1 MATQRTANVYIT
13 NETDGTAQITLLHQN
28 DTNGTQSGTWTAQP
42 GQTVGPLLVHFE
54 TGIGSWGVLDW
65 WSVALTVQNGST
77 PGIYQNTGTSAF
89 PHWKECQLQTKDVGQ
104 NITFTV
110 STSKFETN
118 LPSGGCTDGVTRLSN
133 YSPIRN
139 VFVLML
145 ENRSFDHILGQSGL
159 PGIDVPPPGTSN
171 SYNGVTY
178 AVGSPAPTTMTADP
192 GHEFGDV
199 VEQLAG
205 AGAAYPSGG
214 PYPPLT
220 MDGFVTNYATAT
232 DEGTPPP
239 TANHYGDI
247 MLGFATPTQ
256 LPTTYALAQAFAVCD
271 HWFCSMPGPTWPN
284 RMFVH
289 AASSAGLDHSPT
301 TAQIIEW
308 ESVHGFS
315 FPHGSIYDALTAA
328 KLRWRIYNDNTDAYS
343 DDPKKG
349 STFGAVPQVSAL
361 KGVTVLDI
369 NSLTHFASDLQ
380 GPYPYQ
386 YTFIEPN
393 YGDITG
399 NTYAG
404 GSSQHPMDDVFGGEG
419 LIKAVYEAI
428 RNSPLWDTSLLIVT
442 YDEHGGFFDHVPPVA
457 APPPGDGSG
466 STYNESGFTF
476 DLLGVRVP
484 TIVVSPLIAAGTVDT
499 SVYDH
504 SSVPATLERL
514 FGFPSLTNRDQAAGD
529 VRGLLTLTTA
539 RTDCPTTL
547 PGPVPTVSR
556 TVDLDAQL
564 ADDAAPVS
572 DSGNLPGF
580 LAAARKAA
588 YESYAQTPEERAVVD
603 AQYAAIRTRGDARA
617 FVASVM
623 ARVERMKAA
632 RTATAAG

>member
-1 MATQRTANVYIT
+1 
-13 NETDGTAQITLLHQN
+13 
-28 DTNGTQSGTWTAQP
+28 
-42 GQTVGPLLVHFE
+42 
-54 TGIGSWGVLDW
+54 
-65 WSVALTVQNGST
+65 
-77 PGIYQNTGTSAF
+77 
-89 PHWKECQLQTKDVGQ
+89 
-104 NITFTV
+104 
-110 STSKFETN
+110 
-118 LPSGGCTDGVTRLSN
+118 
-133 YSPIRN
+133 
-139 VFVLML
+139 
-145 ENRSFDHILGQSGL
+145 
-159 PGIDVPPPGTSN
+159 
-171 SYNGVTY
+171 
-178 AVGSPAPTTMTADP
+178 
-192 GHEFGDV
+192 
-199 VEQLAG
+199 
-205 AGAAYPSGG
+205 
-214 PYPPLT
+214 
-220 MDGFVTNYATAT
+220 
-232 DEGTPPP
+232 
-239 TANHYGDI
+239 
-247 MLGFATPTQ
+247 
-256 LPTTYALAQAFAVCD
+256 
-271 HWFCSMPGPTWPN
+271 
-284 RMFVH
+284 MFVH

-349 STFGAVPQVSAL
+349 SAFGAVPQVSAL

-504 SSVPATLERL
+504 SSVPATMERL
-514 FGFPSLTNRDQAAGD
+514 FGFAPLTARDTAAND
-529 VRGLLTLTTA
+529 VRHLFTLTSA

-547 PGPVPTVSR
+547 PGPVPSVAGARPTPM
-556 TVDLDAQL
+556 
-564 ADDAAPVS
+564 DDDQPVS
-572 DSGNLPGF
+572 SGGNLPGF

-588 YESYAQTPEERAVVD
+588 YETYATDERERAIVD
-603 AQYAAIRTRGDARA
+603 AEYAALRTRGDARA
-617 FVASVM
+617 FVAKVM
-623 ARVERMKAA
+623 SKAELVRDMA
-632 RTATAAG
+632 DPRLPSTSTPASAAAPADSA